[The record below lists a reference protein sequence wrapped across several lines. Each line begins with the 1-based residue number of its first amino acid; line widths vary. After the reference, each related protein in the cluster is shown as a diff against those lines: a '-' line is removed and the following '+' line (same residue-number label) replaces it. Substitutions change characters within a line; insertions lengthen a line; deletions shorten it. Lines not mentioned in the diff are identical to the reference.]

1 MREEKF
7 HIYLN
12 DDEYSRVIQTL
23 IRLKNSLISQGRYT
37 DGVDDV
43 LCKVLSTKK
52 RRLFFMICVN
62 TENGIKYRMVIGLV
76 RRKAAYC
83 P

>member
-1 MREEKF
+1 MHLK
-7 HIYLN
+7 
-12 DDEYSRVIQTL
+12 
-23 IRLKNSLISQGRYT
+23 RLW
-37 DGVDDV
+37 
-43 LCKVLSTKK
+43 
-52 RRLFFMICVN
+52 LFFMICVN

>member
-43 LCKVLSTKK
+43 LCKVLSAKK
-52 RRLFFMICVN
+52 RREYESFSVK
-62 TENGIKYRMVIGLV
+62 TE
-76 RRKAAYC
+76 
-83 P
+83 